1 MKRASVRCWNTSSGQ
16 YTCNCNPQSR
26 GKWTEKILEEITE
39 KFTTLMKTINQS
51 ISLSVAENQG
61 IQKEKP

>member
-16 YTCNCNPQSR
+16 YKCNPQSR
-26 GKWTEKILEEITE
+26 VKDRKILEEITE
-39 KFTTLMKTINQS
+39 KLTTLMKTINQS

-61 IQKEKP
+61 